1 MTIDRVATSTQTA
14 QMLLQIQQASSA
26 LNKTQTQIASGANA
40 NTYAGFGNQAQVL
53 TATIS
58 ANQRNGAYQAAT
70 QLALTQSDLQNTQ
83 LSTLSDVAQKL
94 RDAVTSAVSNND
106 ATSLM
111 PQIQSLFDQ
120 AVSVLNAK
128 DANGDYIYGGG
139 RTDTPPLS
147 AT

>member
-58 ANQRNGAYQAAT
+58 ANQDR
-70 QLALTQSDLQNTQ
+70 
-83 LSTLSDVAQKL
+83 K
-94 RDAVTSAVSNND
+94 
-106 ATSLM
+106 
-111 PQIQSLFDQ
+111 
-120 AVSVLNAK
+120 SVV
-128 DANGDYIYGGG
+128 
-139 RTDTPPLS
+139 
-147 AT
+147 